1 MKKISIVSPCFNEN
15 DNVDNC
21 YRAIKDLFNNSL
33 KKYDYEHIF
42 CDNSSTDGTQEKLR
56 DIASK
61 DKKVKIIFNA
71 RNFGEQQ
78 SNFNGIKN
86 TSGDAVVLYFP
97 VDLQDPPS
105 LIIEFIQYWEEGFD
119 VVYGS
124 RQNRKENFILTSFR
138 KLFYKFINIGSQS
151 TIPSDI
157 SDYQLADKK
166 IVDEIKKIQDS
177 SPFLRSL
184 PFFITDNYKKIDYE
198 MQKRNYG
205 TTKFSLLSLIDYS
218 LNGLLNVS
226 YTPFRIILF
235 FGLIISIIS
244 LILGIYWFFEFIIY
258 RPDVA
263 KGIPLIIVSLFF
275 FSGIQTFLIGILG
288 EYLVSIHKQVKRKEI
303 LIEKERINF

>member
-21 YRAIKDLFNNSL
+21 YRAIRDLFDNSL

-61 DKKVKIIFNA
+61 DKKVKVIFNA
-71 RNFGEQQ
+71 RNFGEQK

-86 TSGDAVVLYFP
+86 ANGDAVVLYFP

-105 LIIEFIQYWEEGFD
+105 LIIEFIKYWEEGFD
-119 VVYGS
+119 LVYGS
-124 RQNRKENFILTSFR
+124 RKNRKENFILSIFR
-138 KLFYKFINIGSQS
+138 KLFYKIINLGSQN
-151 TIPSDI
+151 TIPNDI

-166 IVDEIKKIQDS
+166 IIEEIKKIEDS

-184 PFFITDNYKKIDYE
+184 SFYVTDNYKKIDYD

-205 TTKFSLLSLIDYS
+205 RTKFSILSLIDYS

-235 FGLIISIIS
+235 FGLIISSIS
-244 LILGIYWFFEFIIY
+244 LMLGVYWFFEFIFY
-258 RPDVA
+258 RPEVA
-263 KGIPLIIVSLFF
+263 KGIPLIIISLFF

-288 EYLVSIHKQVKRKEI
+288 EYLVSIHKQVKRKEV